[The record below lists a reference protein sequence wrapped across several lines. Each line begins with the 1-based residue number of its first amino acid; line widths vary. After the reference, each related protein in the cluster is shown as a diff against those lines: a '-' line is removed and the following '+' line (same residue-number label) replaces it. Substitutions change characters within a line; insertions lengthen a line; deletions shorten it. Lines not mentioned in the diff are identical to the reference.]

1 MRPVLAAAT
10 ALVIALSSTAGF
22 AQEKLSVWW
31 EKGFYKTEDEALLVA
46 IKKYEAKTG
55 IKVDLSQYGAQEM
68 AAKLAAAVASGAPPD
83 VAYADALDM
92 QFIGKWA
99 FEGKLEDISDLIESV
114 KGRISPNT
122 IETVFLVNGKTGK
135 RAYYAFPIKQQTL
148 QIQYWKDML
157 GVAGFKESDIP
168 GTWKDYWSFWC
179 DQVQPGYRKAAN
191 SGVFAVGS
199 PMGVESSDSFWSFL
213 SWADAYGVKL
223 VDDTGKLLVDDPKVK
238 AGLVSALRDY
248 TALHVKGCTP
258 PASTAWK
265 DSDNDEAFDGRSVVL
280 THARAMSIVAKWLD
294 IANNTA
300 LSAEQRAAGRRAYD
314 QLIATAGFPARPDGS
329 PMVYRTSVKAGV
341 VFLESKNKKRAREFV
356 KFVLEE
362 ENLKLYVESALGRW
376 FPVTKASQESP
387 FWKADKHRESVY
399 DRFKAGT
406 VPFEFTKN
414 YKFATV
420 NSENVWAKAMARVV
434 TDKVAVE
441 QAVDEMIAGIKKIV
455 N

>member
-1 MRPVLAAAT
+1 MRRVLAAAT
-10 ALVIALSSTAGF
+10 ALVITFSSTAGF

-31 EKGFYKTEDEALLVA
+31 EKGFYKAEDEALLVA

-55 IKVDLSQYGAQEM
+55 IKVELSQYGVQEM
-68 AAKLAAAVASGAPPD
+68 AAKLVAAVDSGSPPD

-92 QFIGKWA
+92 QFAGKWA
-99 FEGKLEDISDLIESV
+99 FDGKLEDISDLIEPI
-114 KGRISPNT
+114 KGRFSPNAIGT
-122 IETVFLVNGKTGK
+122 AFLANNKTGK
-135 RAYYAFPIKQQTL
+135 RAYYAFPIRQQT
-148 QIQYWKDML
+148 QQVQYWKDML

-168 GTWKDYWSFWC
+168 GAWKDYWSFWC
-179 DQVQPGYRKAAN
+179 DKVQPGYRKATN

-248 TALHVKGCTP
+248 TALYVKGCTP
-258 PASTAWK
+258 PTSTAWK
-265 DSDNDEAFDGRSVVL
+265 DVDNDDAFDSRSVVL
-280 THARAMSIVAKWLD
+280 THERAMSIVAKWLD
-294 IANNTA
+294 IANNAA
-300 LSAEQRAAGRRAYD
+300 LSPEQRAAGRRAYD
-314 QLIATAGFPARPDGS
+314 QLIATAGFPTRPDGS
-329 PMVYRTSVKAGV
+329 PMVYRVSVKVGV
-341 VFLESKNKKRAREFV
+341 IFLESRNKKRAREFV

-362 ENLKLYVESALGRW
+362 ENLRPYVESALGRW

-414 YKFATV
+414 YKFAAV
-420 NSENVWAKAMARVV
+420 NGENVWAKAMSRVV

-441 QAVDEMIAGIKKIV
+441 LAVDEMIASIKKIV